1 MHHPPR
7 AVTPLAVLCLLGL
20 LLTCCAAVASRG
32 ANRTAFPA
40 LRAEYGREVRPLLK
54 QYCLGCHATT
64 RKRGDLDLE
73 RFVGLED
80 VRRGTPVWVRVA
92 EALDSG
98 EMPPKGA
105 LQPLPGQRARLRAW
119 VRRYLN
125 AEALAGAGDPGP
137 VVLRRLNNA
146 EYTYTVRD
154 LTGVELDPAR
164 EFPGDSAAGEGFTN
178 AGNALAMSP
187 ALLAK
192 YLDAG
197 KEIARHMVLLPDG
210 IRFSAHATPRDWTD
224 ELLAQIRGLYR
235 EFTDPTPLGVG
246 VAVGNQNVHGDT
258 RIGLAGRLPVE
269 LYLAATLAERDALR
283 TGARTIETVAREHR
297 LNPRYLRTLW
307 GALTGSAS
315 SLLLDRLRSRWRAAR
330 PGDAAALA
338 AEVAAWQK
346 GLWMFGPVGLIGR
359 QGSPVRWMEPVT
371 PVVTE
376 QELRF
381 KIPAPAAGASGGEV
395 VFSLVATDAGDG
407 SAHDFVVWERPR
419 LVAAGRPEIL
429 LRDVRAA
436 ARPSPERPG
445 GTNPG
450 NRPEW
455 GLDPARF
462 GRRPDG
468 SPVEAAS
475 LCVRAPEAVTVRL
488 PASLAGGYEL
498 VTGVRLD
505 PEAGRE
511 GSAQAE
517 VLSGVASAPSGLLPS
532 EVAVQF
538 SQVTQ
543 IFSDRRELRFS
554 RPILVTANSA
564 ARTRVVAA
572 MEEHRRLFP
581 AALCYT
587 QIVPVDEVL
596 TLTLFYR
603 EDDHLARLMLDDA
616 QKARL
621 DRLWQALHFVSQSPV
636 MELTVLESLLEVLAG
651 NAQVQSGQ
659 GQAIAPLE
667 EPFRARAAR
676 FRAEQAAA
684 EPRQLAA
691 LIEFASRAYRR
702 PLSAAEGS
710 ELRGLYR
717 ELRVQH
723 VPHDEAIRATL
734 ARIFIGAPFLYR
746 LEKAPASPAAAPV
759 SDTELAVRLSY
770 FLWSSQPDGE
780 LRTLADAGKLRN
792 PAVLAGQ
799 TRRMLTDSR
808 VRRLATEFA
817 CQWLHVH
824 EFDALGE
831 KSEKHFPEFA
841 GLRGDMYEETIRFF
855 TDLFQHDGSLLSLLD
870 ADHTFLNERLA
881 RFYGIETVRGAEWR
895 RVGGM
900 RRRGRGGIL
909 GLSTILAKQSGAS
922 RTSPI
927 LRGNWVSEVL
937 LGEKL
942 PRPPRDV
949 PQLPAEETA
958 TAGLTVRQLVARH
971 SQDARCAPC
980 HQKID
985 PFGFA
990 LEGFDAIGRRRET
1003 DLGGRPVDTRTK
1015 LPGGR
1020 EIQGLGGL
1028 RDFLSQTRREVILR
1042 QFCRKLLGY
1051 ALGRGVQLS
1060 DEPLL
1065 DEMQRRLA
1073 RENFRVST
1081 AVHTIVRS
1089 RQFREIRGRSRRK
1102 MEEGRRKKEEGGNE

>member
-1 MHHPPR
+1 M
-7 AVTPLAVLCLLGL
+7 
-20 LLTCCAAVASRG
+20 
-32 ANRTAFPA
+32 
-40 LRAEYGREVRPLLK
+40 RPLLK
-54 QYCLGCHATT
+54 QYCLGCHGTA

-73 RFVGLED
+73 RFADLES
-80 VRRGTPVWVRVA
+80 VRRGVPVWVKVA
-92 EALDSG
+92 EALDRG

-105 LQPLPGQRARLRAW
+105 PQPAPGQRARLREW
-119 VRRYLN
+119 VRRYLD
-125 AEALAGAGDPGP
+125 AEALASAGDPGP

-146 EYTYTVRD
+146 EYTYTVQD
-154 LTGVELDPAR
+154 LTGVTLDPAR
-164 EFPGDSAAGEGFTN
+164 EFPADSAAGEGFTN
-178 AGNALAMSP
+178 AGNALTMSP

-192 YLDAG
+192 YMDAG

-210 IRFSAHATPRDWTD
+210 FRFSAGATPRDWTD
-224 ELLAQIRGLYR
+224 ELLGEIRGLYR
-235 EFTDPTPLGVG
+235 EYTDPTNLGVG
-246 VAVGNQNVHGDT
+246 AAVGNRNVHGDT
-258 RIGLAGRLPVE
+258 RIGLAGRLPIE
-269 LYLAATLAERDALR
+269 LYLEATLAERAAVHAGSR
-283 TGARTIETVAREHR
+283 TLETVARLRR
-297 LNPRYLRTLW
+297 LNARYLRTLW
-307 GALTGSAS
+307 GALTGSAP
-315 SLLLDRLRSRWRAAR
+315 SLLLDRLRTRWRAAR

-346 GLWMFGPVGLIGR
+346 GLWTFGPVGLIGR
-359 QGSPVRWMEPVT
+359 QGSPARWMEPVT
-371 PVVTE
+371 PLVSE

-381 KIPAPAAGASGGEV
+381 KLPAPAAGATGGEV

-407 SAHDFVVWERPR
+407 SDQDFVIWERPR
-419 LVAAGRPEIL
+419 LVAAGRPDLL

-436 ARPSPERPG
+436 ARQSPERPG
-445 GTNPG
+445 QGLPGDGT
-450 NRPEW
+450 EW
-455 GLDPARF
+455 GPDPARF

-468 SPVEAAS
+468 APIDAAS
-475 LCVRAPEAVTVRL
+475 LCVHAPEAVIVRL
-488 PASLAGGYEL
+488 PASLAAGCEL

-505 PEAGRE
+505 PKAGHE

-517 VLSGVASAPSGLLPS
+517 IVSGAASAPSGLLPS

-543 IFSDRRELRFS
+543 IFSDRRELRFT
-554 RPILVTANSA
+554 RPILATANSA
-564 ARTRVVAA
+564 AARRLAAA

-596 TLTLFYR
+596 TLTLFFR

-621 DRLWQALHFVSQSPV
+621 NRLWSALRFVSQSPLQ
-636 MELTVLESLLEVLAG
+636 ELTVLESLLEVLAG

-667 EPFRARAAR
+667 APFRARAAR
-676 FRAEQAAA
+676 FREEQTAA

-691 LIEFASRAYRR
+691 LVEFASRTYRR
-702 PLSAAEGS
+702 PLGSAEES

-717 ELRVQH
+717 DLRAQRAS
-723 VPHDEAIRATL
+723 HDEAMRATL

-746 LEKAPASPAAAPV
+746 LEKTPASAAAAPV
-759 SDTELAVRLSY
+759 SDAELANRLSY

-780 LRTLADAGKLRN
+780 LRALADAGKLRN

-799 TRRMLTDSR
+799 TRRMLADSR
-808 VRRLATEFA
+808 VRRLATEFG

-824 EFDALGE
+824 AFDTLGE
-831 KSEKHFPEFA
+831 KSEKQFPEFA

-855 TDLFQHDGSLLSLLD
+855 TDLFRNDRSLLSLLD

-881 RFYGIETVRGAEWR
+881 RFYGIDTVRGAEWR
-895 RVGGM
+895 RVDGM
-900 RRRGRGGIL
+900 RARGRGGML
-909 GLSTILAKQSGAS
+909 GFATILAKQSGAS

-942 PRPPRDV
+942 PRPPKDV

-958 TAGLTVRQLVARH
+958 GAGLTVRQMVARH
-971 SQDARCAPC
+971 SQDVRCAPC
-980 HQKID
+980 HRKID

-990 LEGFDAIGRRRET
+990 LEGFDAIGRRRQA
-1003 DLGGRPVDTRTK
+1003 DLAGRPIDTRTT
-1015 LPGGR
+1015 LPGGQ

-1028 RDFLSQTRREVILR
+1028 RNYLSQTRREVIMR

-1051 ALGRGVQLS
+1051 ALGRAVQLS

-1065 DEMQRRLA
+1065 TEMQHHLA
-1073 RENFRVST
+1073 RDHFRFST
-1081 AVHTIVRS
+1081 AVQTIVRS
-1089 RQFREIRGRSRRK
+1089 RQFREIRGRK
-1102 MEEGRRKKEEGGNE
+1102 QPGT